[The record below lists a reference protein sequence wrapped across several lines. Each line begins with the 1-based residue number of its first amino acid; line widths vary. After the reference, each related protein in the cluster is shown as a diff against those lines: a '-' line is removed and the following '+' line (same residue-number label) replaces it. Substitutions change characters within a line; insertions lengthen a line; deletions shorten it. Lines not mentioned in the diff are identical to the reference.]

1 MKIEVYGSEGCKKC
15 SKLKDNIENMVD
27 ELGLSNKVD
36 VQKVEDPVEL
46 AKKGIMSTP
55 SVAVDGKVKYKGKVP
70 SDKEIKKLLR

>member
-15 SKLKDNIENMVD
+15 SKLKDNIENMVN
-27 ELGLSNKVD
+27 ELGLSKKVD
-36 VQKVEDPVEL
+36 VQKVEGPVEL

-55 SVAVDGKVKYKGKVP
+55 AVAVDGEVKYKGKVP

>member
-15 SKLKDNIENMVD
+15 SKLKDNIENMVN
-27 ELGLSNKVD
+27 ELGFSNKVD

-55 SVAVDGKVKYKGKVP
+55 AVAVDGEVKYKGKVP
-70 SDKEIKKLLR
+70 SDKEIKELLR